1 MAKRDLRKG
10 IFITFEG
17 IEGCGKSTHSKLLFD
32 FLKEAGYDV
41 IYTRE
46 PGGTSLGEAVRKVV
60 LNSDGI
66 NISDMAELFLFEA
79 CRAQIVKEVVAP
91 ALNKKRIVISDRFG
105 DATVCYQGYGGRLD
119 LKTIDTLNRIST
131 GGIEPTLTILLD
143 IDTLEG
149 LRRAR
154 IKGTDRMEDK
164 DVSYHRRVR
173 AGYLKLAKQHP
184 YRIKVVKVS
193 GEIPQVQSKIRQ
205 EVEIV
210 LRGFKRP
217 G

>member
-193 GEIPQVQSKIRQ
+193 GEIPEVQLKIRQ